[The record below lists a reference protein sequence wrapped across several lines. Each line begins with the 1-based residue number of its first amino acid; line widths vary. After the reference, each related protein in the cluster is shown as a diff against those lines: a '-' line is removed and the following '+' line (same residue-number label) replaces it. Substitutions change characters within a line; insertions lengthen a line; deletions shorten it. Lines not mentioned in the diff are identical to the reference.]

1 MLKSIWVNQPVL
13 PSGRVV
19 HAAMAHGAMRLRCAC
34 GRSYNVQLHLRSFAW
49 ALDRRF
55 KCYQSKLRSTLHD
68 YRRRLEQELSG
79 RIELLSKQEMESAWK
94 DKVQDIEIHC
104 QRLCNDLTDKYHL
117 ARGRLRVQEEQST
130 LALNTAIDAAEAVLQ
145 DLVEN
150 TKDLRDQ
157 DGSADQATSQL
168 HPLPLQ
174 SVDNTH
180 HRIDCAPVMTFDVN
194 VSNSPVIGF
203 LPMPSLP
210 PGPPPLLVPLGP
222 PPPPVPDP
230 PPPPHP
236 ASEAAASRG
245 AGSQV
250 RNYSP
255 ADRQMLMATVN
266 VSDRACQE
274 ELRNPSYEPQRRQ
287 LCISSLREG

>member
-1 MLKSIWVNQPVL
+1 M
-13 PSGRVV
+13 
-19 HAAMAHGAMRLRCAC
+19 
-34 GRSYNVQLHLRSFAW
+34 
-49 ALDRRF
+49 
-55 KCYQSKLRSTLHD
+55 
-68 YRRRLEQELSG
+68 
-79 RIELLSKQEMESAWK
+79 LSKQEMESAWK

-104 QRLCNDLTDKYHL
+104 QRLCNDLTDKYHH

-130 LALNTAIDAAEAVLQ
+130 LALNTAIDAAEAVLR
-145 DLVEN
+145 DLVEK
-150 TKDLRDQ
+150 TKDLRDH

-168 HPLPLQ
+168 RPLPLQ

-255 ADRQMLMATVN
+255 SDRQMLMATVD
-266 VSDRACQE
+266 VSHRACQE
-274 ELRNPSYEPQRRQ
+274 ELRNPSYEPQHRH
-287 LCISSLREG
+287 LCISSLREGFVRLEDCTVCTEMRARSSSPGRRDPAAEAANQAALARLRAAKLTLAMLEGQEALRR